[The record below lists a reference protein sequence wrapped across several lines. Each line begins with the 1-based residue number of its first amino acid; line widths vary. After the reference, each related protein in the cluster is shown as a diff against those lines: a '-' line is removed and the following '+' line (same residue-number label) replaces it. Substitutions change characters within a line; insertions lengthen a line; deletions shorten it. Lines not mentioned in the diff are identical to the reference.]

1 VGPTGWNIAQR
12 VLHKPD
18 ARLIV
23 QAPELVKLLERI
35 VSVEH
40 SPTGSQGGKINPKI
54 VSVEHSPTGSQGGKI
69 NPKNV
74 RLRLEHVREL
84 ARKALARV
92 TGEETT

>member
-1 VGPTGWNIAQR
+1 MTETKHTPGPWRIQRDAIVGPTGWNIAQR

-40 SPTGSQGGKINPKI
+40 SPTGSQGGKINPK
-54 VSVEHSPTGSQGGKI
+54 
-69 NPKNV
+69 NV